1 MDNERT
7 VVLENI
13 SGQPVGLKDTQN
25 RTYRFGVGG
34 RIRISEMSLQDILDY
49 PASKIIFNEGMIKV
63 SNVSANTLYK
73 MGLTEKEIKLYLGD
87 GYNAVVITED
97 VAEEE
102 PVEEKIIKIEEPI
115 IEEKEEVEA
124 PAVEAP
130 AEKPAVK
137 KTTTRKTTTKRKTS
151 SKKSK

>member
-7 VVLENI
+7 VVLENV

-25 RTYRFGVGG
+25 STYRFGVGG
-34 RIRISEMSLQDILDY
+34 RIRISEVSLQDMLDY

-63 SNVSANTLYK
+63 SNISANTLYK

-87 GYNAVVITED
+87 EYNAVVI
-97 VAEEE
+97 AEEITEE
-102 PVEEKIIKIEEPI
+102 PKEEEIIKIEEPV

-137 KTTTRKTTTKRKTS
+137 KTTTRKTTAKRKTS

>member
-7 VVLENI
+7 VVLENV

-34 RIRISEMSLQDILDY
+34 RIRISEVSLQDILDY

-63 SNVSANTLYK
+63 SNISANTLYK

-87 GYNAVVITED
+87 EYNAVVI
-97 VAEEE
+97 AEEITDE
-102 PVEEKIIKIEEPI
+102 PEEEEIIKIEEPVV
-115 IEEKEEVEA
+115 EEKEEVEA
-124 PAVEAP
+124 PTVEAP
-130 AEKPAVK
+130 AERPAVK
-137 KTTTRKTTTKRKTS
+137 KTTTKKPTTKTS
-151 SKKSK
+151 SKKRK

>member
-7 VVLENI
+7 VVLENV

-49 PASKIIFNEGMIKV
+49 PASKIIFNEGMVKV
-63 SNVSANTLYK
+63 SNISANTLYK

-87 GYNAVVITED
+87 EYNAVVI
-97 VAEEE
+97 AEEITEE
-102 PVEEKIIKIEEPI
+102 PEEEEIIKIEEPV

-124 PAVEAP
+124 PAVKAP
-130 AEKPAVK
+130 AKKPATK
-137 KTTTRKTTTKRKTS
+137 KTTTTAKKKTS
-151 SKKSK
+151 SKKK

>member
-7 VVLENI
+7 VVLENV

-34 RIRISEMSLQDILDY
+34 RIRISEISLQDILDY

-63 SNVSANTLYK
+63 SNISANTLYK

-87 GYNAVVITED
+87 EYNAVVI
-97 VAEEE
+97 AEEITDK
-102 PVEEKIIKIEEPI
+102 PEEEEIIKIEEPT

-130 AEKPAVK
+130 IVKPAVK

>member
-7 VVLENI
+7 VVLENV

-34 RIRISEMSLQDILDY
+34 RIRISEISLQDILDY

-63 SNVSANTLYK
+63 SNISANTLYK

-87 GYNAVVITED
+87 EYNAVVITEEITEEPK
-97 VAEEE
+97 EEE
-102 PVEEKIIKIEEPI
+102 IIKIEEPV

-137 KTTTRKTTTKRKTS
+137 KTTTRKTTAKRKTS

>member
-7 VVLENI
+7 VVLENV

-63 SNVSANTLYK
+63 SNISANTLYK

-87 GYNAVVITED
+87 EYNAVVIAKEITKEPK
-97 VAEEE
+97 EEE
-102 PVEEKIIKIEEPI
+102 IIKIEEPV

-130 AEKPAVK
+130 AEKPAVR
-137 KTTTRKTTTKRKTS
+137 KTTTRKTTAKRKTS

>member
-87 GYNAVVITED
+87 EYNAVVITED

-102 PVEEKIIKIEEPI
+102 PVEEKIIKIEEKYTNEFNI
-115 IEEKEEVEA
+115 
-124 PAVEAP
+124 
-130 AEKPAVK
+130 
-137 KTTTRKTTTKRKTS
+137 
-151 SKKSK
+151 

>member
-1 MDNERT
+1 
-7 VVLENI
+7 
-13 SGQPVGLKDTQN
+13 
-25 RTYRFGVGG
+25 
-34 RIRISEMSLQDILDY
+34 MSLQDILDY

-63 SNVSANTLYK
+63 SNISANTLYK

-87 GYNAVVITED
+87 EYNAVVI
-97 VAEEE
+97 AEEITEE
-102 PVEEKIIKIEEPI
+102 PKEEEIIKIEEPV

-137 KTTTRKTTTKRKTS
+137 KTTTRKTTAKRKTS

>member
-63 SNVSANTLYK
+63 SNISANTLYK

-87 GYNAVVITED
+87 EYNAVVI
-97 VAEEE
+97 AEEITEE
-102 PVEEKIIKIEEPI
+102 PKEEEIIKIEEPV

-137 KTTTRKTTTKRKTS
+137 KTTTRKTTAKRKTS

>member
-34 RIRISEMSLQDILDY
+34 RIRISEISLQDILDY

-63 SNVSANTLYK
+63 SNISANTLYK

-87 GYNAVVITED
+87 EYNAVVI
-97 VAEEE
+97 AEEITDE
-102 PVEEKIIKIEEPI
+102 PEEEEIIKIEEPV

-130 AEKPAVK
+130 IAKPAVK

>member
-7 VVLENI
+7 VVLENV

-49 PASKIIFNEGMIKV
+49 PASKIIFNEGMVKV
-63 SNVSANTLYK
+63 SNISANTLYK

-87 GYNAVVITED
+87 EYNAVVVTEDITEEP
-97 VAEEE
+97 EEE
-102 PVEEKIIKIEEPI
+102 EIIKIEEPAV
-115 IEEKEEVEA
+115 EKEVEA
-124 PAVEAP
+124 PAVKAP
-130 AEKPAVK
+130 AEKPAAK
-137 KTTTRKTTTKRKTS
+137 KATTKKSTTKTS
-151 SKKSK
+151 SKKRK

>member
-7 VVLENI
+7 VVLENV

-63 SNVSANTLYK
+63 SNISANTLYK

-87 GYNAVVITED
+87 EYNAVVI
-97 VAEEE
+97 AEEITEE
-102 PVEEKIIKIEEPI
+102 PKEEKIIKIEEPV

-137 KTTTRKTTTKRKTS
+137 KTTTRKTTAKRKTS

>member
-7 VVLENI
+7 VVLENV

-34 RIRISEMSLQDILDY
+34 RIRISEVSLQDILDY

-63 SNVSANTLYK
+63 SNISANTLYK

-87 GYNAVVITED
+87 EYNAVVI
-97 VAEEE
+97 AEEITEE
-102 PVEEKIIKIEEPI
+102 PKEEEIIKIEEPV

-130 AEKPAVK
+130 AKKPAVK
-137 KTTTRKTTTKRKTS
+137 KTTTRKTTAKRKTS

>member
-34 RIRISEMSLQDILDY
+34 RIRISEISLQDILDY

-63 SNVSANTLYK
+63 SNISANTLYK

-87 GYNAVVITED
+87 EYNAVVI
-97 VAEEE
+97 AEEITDE
-102 PVEEKIIKIEEPI
+102 PEEEEIIKIEEPV

-130 AEKPAVK
+130 IAKPAVK
-137 KTTTRKTTTKRKTS
+137 KTTTRKATTKRQTS

>member
-7 VVLENI
+7 VVLENV

-25 RTYRFGVGG
+25 RTYRFGAGG
-34 RIRISEMSLQDILDY
+34 RIRISEISLQDILDY

-63 SNVSANTLYK
+63 SNISANTLYK

-87 GYNAVVITED
+87 EYNAVVI
-97 VAEEE
+97 AEEITDK
-102 PVEEKIIKIEEPI
+102 PEEEEIIKIKEPV

-137 KTTTRKTTTKRKTS
+137 KTTTKKTTAKRKTS
-151 SKKSK
+151 SRKSK

>member
-7 VVLENI
+7 VVLENV

-34 RIRISEMSLQDILDY
+34 RIRISEVSLQDILDY

-63 SNVSANTLYK
+63 SNISANTLYK

-87 GYNAVVITED
+87 EYNAVVI
-97 VAEEE
+97 AEEITEE
-102 PVEEKIIKIEEPI
+102 PKEEEIIKIEEPV

-130 AEKPAVK
+130 AEKPAVR
-137 KTTTRKTTTKRKTS
+137 KTTTRKTTAKRKTS

>member
-7 VVLENI
+7 VVLENV

-34 RIRISEMSLQDILDY
+34 RIRISEVSLQDILDY

-63 SNVSANTLYK
+63 SNISANTLYK

-87 GYNAVVITED
+87 EYNAVVI
-97 VAEEE
+97 AEEITDE
-102 PVEEKIIKIEEPI
+102 PEEEEIIKIEEPV

-137 KTTTRKTTTKRKTS
+137 KTTTRKTTAKRKTS

>member
-7 VVLENI
+7 VVLENV

-63 SNVSANTLYK
+63 SNISANTLYK
-73 MGLTEKEIKLYLGD
+73 MGLTENEIKLYLGD
-87 GYNAVVITED
+87 EYNAVVI
-97 VAEEE
+97 AEEITEE
-102 PVEEKIIKIEEPI
+102 PEEEEIIKIEEPV

-137 KTTTRKTTTKRKTS
+137 RTTTRKTTAKKKTS